1 MWIGSACSL
10 FVPVLCVCRR
20 SVISCQ
26 ARFRVGSINGTL
38 SLLPAPVTK
47 QAVSR
52 ERRFILTYWVQDGPK
67 LQGRILRIARGWP
80 IQQCMPRCLATGLF
94 FGGSGLLG
102 RLQDSTRVWTEQ
114 PLSGT
119 GKAPPGARICAT
131 RPAWPTQSPAIGQL
145 ANDLLSLHDAQHAQH
160 AQHAQLRP
168 DCPSKAKSHPRT
180 WPSTAR
186 RVKPSGRWI
195 NQSAVGS
202 LAPRHEVVASRGGI

>member
-1 MWIGSACSL
+1 
-10 FVPVLCVCRR
+10 
-20 SVISCQ
+20 VISCQ

-52 ERRFILTYWVQDGPK
+52 ERRSILTYWVQDGPK
-67 LQGRILRIARGWP
+67 LQGRILRITRNWP
-80 IQQCMPRCLATGLF
+80 IQQCMPRCLATGLS
-94 FGGSGLLG
+94 FGGAWRSSAFVA

-145 ANDLLSLHDAQHAQH
+145 ANDVLSLHDAQHAQR
-160 AQHAQLRP
+160 AQLRP
-168 DCPSKAKSHPRT
+168 DYPSKAKSHPHT
-180 WPSTAR
+180 WLSTAR
-186 RVKPSGRWI
+186 RVKPFGQMDKPVSSGKPT
-195 NQSAVGS
+195 SA
-202 LAPRHEVVASRGGI
+202 